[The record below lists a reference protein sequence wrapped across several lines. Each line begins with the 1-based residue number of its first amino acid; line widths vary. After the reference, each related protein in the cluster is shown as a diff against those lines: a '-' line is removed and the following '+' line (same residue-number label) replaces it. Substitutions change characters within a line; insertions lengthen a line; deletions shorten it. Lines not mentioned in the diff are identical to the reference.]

1 MRVVQAWLKQC
12 DVYDFGGFEGVLA
25 TGGKSHD
32 LADSGGFKRAR
43 DLTEPGALF
52 SLSHKSSGCVMGGLR
67 RAHSLMGGTGRE
79 RLKSDAAL
87 DSGHYGMRARGR
99 GRVV

>member
-1 MRVVQAWLKQC
+1 MTYTTLGGR
-12 DVYDFGGFEGVLA
+12 GGFGD
-25 TGGKSHD
+25 GRKSHD
-32 LADSGGFKRAR
+32 LADSGSFKRAR
-43 DLTEPGALF
+43 DLTEPDALF
-52 SLSHKSSGCVMGGLR
+52 SLSHESSGCVMGGLR